1 MHTKALPSVALL
13 GFLWGTNLVIMR
25 VGVGQFDPMVF
36 VGIRLLLSSLAF
48 VVVYTFSGRR
58 LVPTDRKLWRYSA
71 FLGIFGTAIPMTAVV
86 SALTYQSSGVTGLL
100 ITTAPAFITVAAHFY
115 LPDEQMS
122 RRKLFGVVLALGGA
136 MLIVLR
142 GETGLPNVTEGSPL
156 GYGLV
161 LSAMLFETAGT
172 IFIRQRMQAFSS
184 FDVTAVRLT
193 VAGLVVMPVALLLRG
208 FDLSQV
214 TGSGWF
220 SLAYAAFIGA
230 FTAQILAFNITKRF
244 GATAFSLTSYVIP
257 VVAAITGV
265 LWLHETITVW
275 MMAGMVLIG
284 GGILLIN
291 GRRSVKL
298 MPNP

>member
-1 MHTKALPSVALL
+1 MHTKAFPYVGLL
-13 GFLWGTNLVIMR
+13 GFLWGSNLVVMR

-36 VGIRLLLSSLAF
+36 VGIRLLLASLAF

-58 LVPTDRKLWRYSA
+58 LIPTDRKLWLYA
-71 FLGIFGTAIPMTAVV
+71 TFLGIFSTAIPMTAIV
-86 SALTYQSSGVTGLL
+86 SSLTFQSSGVTALL
-100 ITTAPAFITVAAHFY
+100 ITTAPAYITIAAHFF
-115 LPDEQMS
+115 LPDEKMNT
-122 RRKLFGVVLALGGA
+122 RKVLGVALALGGA

-142 GETGLPNVTEGSPL
+142 GETGLPDVTQGSPL

-172 IFIRQRMQAFSS
+172 IVIRRRMQQFSS

-193 VAGLVVMPVALLLRG
+193 VAGLTVMPIAIWLRG

-220 SLAYAAFIGA
+220 SLVYAAFIGA
-230 FTAQILAFNITKRF
+230 FAAQMLAFNITKRF

-257 VVAAITGV
+257 VVAAVIGV
-265 LWLHETITVW
+265 LWLNETITIW
-275 MMAGMVLIG
+275 MVLGMVLIG

-291 GRRSVKL
+291 TRRSVRL

>member
-1 MHTKALPSVALL
+1 MHTKALPYVGLL
-13 GFLWGTNLVIMR
+13 GLLWGTNLVIMR
-25 VGVGQFDPMVF
+25 VGVGQFDPLLF

-48 VVVYTFSGRR
+48 VAVYTFSGRR
-58 LVPTDRKLWRYSA
+58 LVPTDRKLWLYA
-71 FLGIFGTAIPMTAVV
+71 TFLGVVSTAIPMSAVV
-86 SALTYQSSGVTGLL
+86 SSLTFQSSGVTALL
-100 ITTAPAFITVAAHFY
+100 ITTAPAYITIAAHFF
-115 LPDEQMS
+115 LPDERMTS
-122 RRKLFGVVLALGGA
+122 RKVLGVLLALSGA
-136 MLIVLR
+136 ALIVLR
-142 GETGLPNVTEGSPL
+142 GESGLPNVAQGSPI

-161 LSAMLFETAGT
+161 LAAMLFETAGT
-172 IFIRQRMQAFSS
+172 ILIRRHMQDFSS

-193 VAGLVVMPVALLLRG
+193 VAGLTVMPVAVLLRG
-208 FDLSQV
+208 FDLSHV

-220 SLAYAAFIGA
+220 SLVYAAFIGA
-230 FTAQILAFNITKRF
+230 FSAQILAFNITKRF

-257 VVAAITGV
+257 VVAAVVGV

-275 MMAGMVLIG
+275 MMGGMVLIG

>member
-1 MHTKALPSVALL
+1 MHTKALPSIALL

-48 VVVYTFSGRR
+48 IVVYTFSGRR
-58 LVPTDRKLWRYSA
+58 LVPTDRKLWRYA
-71 FLGIFGTAIPMTAVV
+71 TFLGIFSTAIPMTAVV
-86 SALTYQSSGVTGLL
+86 SSLTFQSSGVTALL
-100 ITTAPAFITVAAHFY
+100 ITTAPAFITIAAHFF
-115 LPDEQMS
+115 LPDEQMNA
-122 RRKLFGVVLALGGA
+122 RKLFGVTLALGGA

-142 GETGLPNVTEGSPL
+142 GETGLPDVTKGSPL

-161 LSAMLFETAGT
+161 LSAMLFETWGT
-172 IFIRQRMQAFSS
+172 ILIRHHMKEFSS

-193 VAGLVVMPVALLLRG
+193 VAGLTVMPVALLLRG

-220 SLAYAAFIGA
+220 SLLYAAFIGA

-265 LWLHETITVW
+265 LWLNETITVW